1 MQFSRRCALRDKFLH
16 LFEFIFTSGFES
28 ARVMK
33 DETRVASEHQFVLNV
48 VEPTLVR
55 VKSCQDR
62 SLEYVRTYI
71 DGALHSIGIDL
82 LAIDQ

>member
-1 MQFSRRCALRDKFLH
+1 
-16 LFEFIFTSGFES
+16 
-28 ARVMK
+28 MK

-48 VEPTLVR
+48 VEPTLVG